1 MKQLLVKLEANYR
14 NNNTELDDIQDKQ
27 NDNVQTEEVINAIH
41 IWFSRYNQQQ
51 QTQQHQQE
59 QQEQHQQ
66 QQQFIEVYEK
76 AVKECLIKIQNIHKY
91 CTEEDNS
98 NVINDNNSNNNNNN
112 NNNNNKSI
120 ELDVELQQQ
129 QMLLK
134 STKGFL
140 LDESVDCLNMLQLV
154 NPHDITDYLKQL
166 LDFIYK
172 FRLGNNKIMHM
183 K

>member
-59 QQEQHQQ
+59 QQEQ
-66 QQQFIEVYEK
+66 
-76 AVKECLIKIQNIHKY
+76 
-91 CTEEDNS
+91 
-98 NVINDNNSNNNNNN
+98 
-112 NNNNNKSI
+112 
-120 ELDVELQQQ
+120 Q
-129 QMLLK
+129 QMLL
-134 STKGFL
+134 TKGFL